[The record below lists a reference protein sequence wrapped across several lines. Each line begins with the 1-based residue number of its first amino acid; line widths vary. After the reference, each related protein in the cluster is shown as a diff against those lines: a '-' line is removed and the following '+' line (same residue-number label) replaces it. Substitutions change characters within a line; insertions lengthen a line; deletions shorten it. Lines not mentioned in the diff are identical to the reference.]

1 MYRKTAGS
9 SLSFV
14 VGVVMVQRMHNVALN
29 WSIGTLEEVN
39 GYLER
44 GTKWHDILDCLYSSS
59 MGALTSSELETT
71 HLFSV
76 WLWFN
81 ITCPPP

>member
-1 MYRKTAGS
+1 MIFEVYRKTADS

-44 GTKWHDILDCLYSSS
+44 GTKWHDILD
-59 MGALTSSELETT
+59 
-71 HLFSV
+71 
-76 WLWFN
+76 
-81 ITCPPP
+81 